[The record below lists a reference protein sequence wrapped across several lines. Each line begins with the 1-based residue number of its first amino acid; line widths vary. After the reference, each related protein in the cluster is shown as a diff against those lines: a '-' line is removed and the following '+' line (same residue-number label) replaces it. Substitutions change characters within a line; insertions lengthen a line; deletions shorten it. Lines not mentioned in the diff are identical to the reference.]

1 MSSNYHSIDSALKN
15 YLTDFFVYNKNTK
28 NRQRQRPYKWERIK
42 EDLELINSLNPNL
55 VLDLGCGDNRYKPL
69 VKNLIGIDIAYDP
82 NADIIGDITALDFED
97 NSVDAIIA
105 YGSINFG
112 DEELIVKQLTETKRV
127 LKDKGIICIS
137 AYSKPKLEFNAVLC
151 RSFSDNFYYKWTEDK
166 CQYFTEKFNFS
177 FIEKPKTV
185 RRLNGKGKINE
196 TWQDIRS
203 VRFNKDSEKIREITR
218 LHWIWQK

>member
-55 VLDLGCGDNRYKPL
+55 VLDLGCGDNRYKSL

-82 NADIIGDITALDFED
+82 NADIIGDITTLDFED

-112 DEELIVKQLTETKRV
+112 DEELIIKQLTEAKRV
-127 LKDKGIICIS
+127 LKDKGIICIR
-137 AYSKPKLEFNAVLC
+137 AYSN
-151 RSFSDNFYYKWTEDK
+151 SDNFYYKWTEDK

-203 VRFNKDSEKIREITR
+203 VRFNKDSKKIREITR